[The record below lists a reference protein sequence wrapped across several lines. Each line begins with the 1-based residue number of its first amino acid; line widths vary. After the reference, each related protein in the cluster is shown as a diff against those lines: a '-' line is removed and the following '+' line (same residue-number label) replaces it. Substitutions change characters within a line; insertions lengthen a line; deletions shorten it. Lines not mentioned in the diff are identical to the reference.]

1 MAGRLRRGV
10 VIAGTLAVT
19 TGLLTAGSALAGV
32 GTQPGDLELLSS
44 GTVIT
49 SGALSS
55 TPTWATT
62 TACPAGFQGSAAL
75 FEFMA
80 PGGAE
85 LSQISPTV
93 ESGLTTPFSGS
104 LDSDVDVGELLAL
117 GPSPISATSPGTVEW
132 VVGCYTGQP
141 GIGLGQYVV
150 NAQSIFIS
158 VAAGATTFTVSSTGP
173 TVTSPVTT
181 TTLTTTPASPTTT
194 GTPVL
199 LSASVTAAD
208 GSAPAGTVQF
218 ADDGTDIGTPVEVN
232 FSGTA
237 APATAYDT
245 FSTAGL
251 EDLSAV
257 FTPTSTSYASSTGS
271 YGLVVEP
278 AGSVPAI
285 GAPVS
290 ITATVTPTGA
300 LSVTV
305 VNTAVALTE
314 NSSGTQATGTLGL
327 VTVTDS
333 RNTYPGWSVS
343 GQEANFTGSGAAADS
358 PISGNQLGWTPTVSG
373 SLVDGAVLGP
383 AVTPAAPGLGSA
395 PGTLAYAAAGCGYGT
410 NVLSANLTLA
420 IPTGQA
426 AGAYTGSLTITYIET
441 QPSGVAGC
449 VPVVVTI

>member
-1 MAGRLRRGV
+1 MAGRLRRGA
-10 VIAGTLAVT
+10 VIAGALAAMT
-19 TGLLTAGSALAGV
+19 SLLTAGSALAGV

-75 FEFMA
+75 FEYSA
-80 PGGAE
+80 PGGAL
-85 LSQISPTV
+85 LSQISPAV
-93 ESGLTTPFSGS
+93 ESGLTSPFSGS
-104 LDSDVDVGELLAL
+104 LDSDVDVGQLLAL

-132 VVGCYTGQP
+132 VVGCYTGQAIGP
-141 GIGLGQYVV
+141 GQSGV
-150 NAQSIFIS
+150 NEQSIFIS
-158 VAAGATTFTVSSTGP
+158 VAAGATTFTVSATGP

-194 GTPVL
+194 GTSVL

-218 ADDGTDIGTPVEVN
+218 ELDGTDIGTPVEVN
-232 FSGTA
+232 SSGTA
-237 APATAYDT
+237 TPATVSDT

-251 EDLSAV
+251 ESLSAV
-257 FTPTSTSYASSTGS
+257 FTPASTSYAPSTGS
-271 YGLVVEP
+271 YSLVVAP

-285 GAPVS
+285 GEPVS
-290 ITATVTPTGA
+290 VTVTVPPTGS

-314 NSSGTQATGTLGL
+314 NSAGTQATGTLGL

-333 RNTYPGWSVS
+333 RNTVPGWSVS

-373 SLVDGAVLGP
+373 SLVDGATLGP

-395 PGTLAYAAAGCGYGT
+395 PGTLAYSGAGCGYGT
-410 NVLSANLTLA
+410 NVLSASLTLD
-420 IPTGQA
+420 IPTGQP
-426 AGAYTGSLTITYIET
+426 AGEYTGSLTITYIET

-449 VPVVVTI
+449 VPVGVTI